1 MQTLKTI
8 NFIISVVFFVCYAY
22 QFLYIPAVL
31 WLRRRRAALPAAP
44 ASNHYAILICARN
57 EAAVIGDLLAS
68 LRAQTYP
75 RELLTVY
82 VLADN
87 CTDDTARIAREGG
100 AVVYERFNRQQV
112 GKGYALQTLLTHI
125 ARDVPAG
132 YDGYFVFDADNLLSP
147 DYIEQMNRTFSAGHD
162 IITSYRASKNYG
174 DNWISAGYALW
185 FLRESRYLNH
195 ARSLLGT
202 SCAVSGTGFL
212 FSRAVLEET
221 GPWPFHLLTEDIEFS
236 IHEILQ
242 GRKIAFCP
250 DAVLY
255 DEQPTTFRQSWRQ
268 RLRWSKGYLQVFQ
281 RYGTRL
287 LGGVLRG
294 NFSCFDMSMA
304 IMPAFVLS
312 TVSIASNLALAIWG
326 VWTGGSILIALQ
338 SLGQMLLS
346 MYLTLFVI
354 GAITTVT
361 ERRHIHT
368 AARAACSM
376 PSRSRCLCLPISP
389 SRWLHCSARGSGSPL
404 STASAPP
411 HCAAAAA
418 RSCCHSEPLRRRKS
432 CIIFLSATMKKT
444 SSPPCASTSPPR
456 ATACSRPGTARRHS
470 RSSTARTSIWR
481 CWT

>member
-368 AARAACSM
+368 GRARRVLYAFTFPLFM
-376 PSRSRCLCLPISP
+376 FTYLPILLAALFSKGEWKP
-389 SRWLHCSARGSGSPL
+389 IEHRVSA
-404 STASAPP
+404 AS
-411 HCAAAAA
+411 
-418 RSCCHSEPLRRRKS
+418 L
-432 CIIFLSATMKKT
+432 
-444 SSPPCASTSPPR
+444 
-456 ATACSRPGTARRHS
+456 
-470 RSSTARTSIWR
+470 RSSGRSELLPF
-481 CWT
+481 